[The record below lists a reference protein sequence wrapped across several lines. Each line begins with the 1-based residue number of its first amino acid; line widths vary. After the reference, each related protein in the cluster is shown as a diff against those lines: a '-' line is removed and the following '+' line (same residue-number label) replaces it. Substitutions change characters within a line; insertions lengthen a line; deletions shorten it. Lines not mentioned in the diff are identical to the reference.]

1 MTKNPEYN
9 HSHTMFFMYFGLF
22 LKQKYLAPPLGLKRN
37 INLVLIFVFLLSLPE
52 SFNDGRHRFWA
63 LSLSELGVWVT
74 TTHSCLEKKLIIWRR
89 KNPWKCVC
97 KFVAL
102 GVMTWSEGWLRESI
116 LRSVTTAGRLR
127 AKETSK
133 GKSEEREDEGS
144 KHEAEESKDH
154 RVLDRGGVEGQRC
167 GTVTS
172 NCVEPGHKNAD
183 RDPGK
188 CLSHP
193 SLPSPSS
200 SVISSAFTELARQ
213 QPKTTRSVLLAAILP
228 SPSYTGQVEQKG
240 MVRAL

>member
-1 MTKNPEYN
+1 MMGATDSDP
-9 HSHTMFFMYFGLF
+9 F
-22 LKQKYLAPPLGLKRN
+22 LWANSAYGSPPPTPVYKKKH
-37 INLVLIFVFLLSLPE
+37 IN
-52 SFNDGRHRFWA
+52 W
-63 LSLSELGVWVT
+63 
-74 TTHSCLEKKLIIWRR
+74 K

-127 AKETSK
+127 AEEASK
-133 GKSEEREDEGS
+133 GKSEEREDKGS

-167 GTVTS
+167 GAVTS

-183 RDPGK
+183 ILDPGK

-200 SVISSAFTELARQ
+200 SVISSAVTELARQ